1 MIYQLQHQP
10 QQTHIHARNNKMSN
24 NYIGILEHNRSSQ
37 CKTRNVENVNDKCFN
52 YYSNGGC
59 SLSQP
64 RNSNRSYTKHI
75 CVSGGNCNN
84 GVDIVHNN
92 FTNNN
97 NNNNN
102 NNSNSSNPEY
112 VQILKNKINE
122 LQHENEMLKD
132 KYSYVS
138 EMLSS
143 ERNNIMLS
151 CYNSNSNSNPNCNNN
166 NNVNINTYERDYQSL
181 NELKQE
187 NLQFKQQIEILSQ
200 RIATLEAE
208 KKQYEQDT
216 YTNHNN
222 NYNYNTID
230 ATNNIN
236 NSTTLNTIN
245 TSRKPKYNTCNN
257 HSTTTTTSK
266 YNRNSISYGNTTTTA
281 TGTAR
286 KGIMNLK
293 KKSSNI
299 NKIKHSACNSSTTT
313 TKHSPRSAVI
323 KKAKMKIKIPKSAT
337 NNNECMKECDVVVK
351 DINSVYNVNTQ
362 IQKTEMNVLKL
373 SNEFNKL
380 INQRYCDNE
389 IVKDVITKVSN
400 DLISKTEELLTLYKQ
415 QHSMITMHLE

>member
-1 MIYQLQHQP
+1 
-10 QQTHIHARNNKMSN
+10 MS
-24 NYIGILEHNRSSQ
+24 GI
-37 CKTRNVENVNDKCFN
+37 
-52 YYSNGGC
+52 
-59 SLSQP
+59 
-64 RNSNRSYTKHI
+64 NS
-75 CVSGGNCNN
+75 NN
-84 GVDIVHNN
+84 GVDIVHNH

-97 NNNNN
+97 NS
-102 NNSNSSNPEY
+102 NSNSSNPEY

-122 LQHENEMLKD
+122 LQQENEMLKD

-143 ERNNIMLS
+143 ERNNVMPPS
-151 CYNSNSNSNPNCNNN
+151 CYNSNTNCNNN
-166 NNVNINTYERDYQSL
+166 NNNNTYEREYQSL

-208 KKQYEQDT
+208 KQQHEYDT
-216 YTNHNN
+216 YNN
-222 NYNYNTID
+222 NNNNYNTID
-230 ATNNIN
+230 ATTNNIN

-245 TSRKPKYNTCNN
+245 TSRKPKHNTYNN

-266 YNRNSISYGNTTTTA
+266 YNRNSISYGNTSTSA
-281 TGTAR
+281 GTH

-299 NKIKHSACNSSTTT
+299 NKIKHSACSTTTTT
-313 TKHSPRSAVI
+313 TKHSPRSVVI
-323 KKAKMKIKIPKSAT
+323 KKAKMKIKIPKSAN
-337 NNNECMKECDVVVK
+337 NNNECMKECDVVK
-351 DINSVYNVNTQ
+351 DMNSVYNVNTQ

-415 QHSMITMHLE
+415 QHSMITMHLA

>member
-1 MIYQLQHQP
+1 MIYQLHHQP
-10 QQTHIHARNNKMSN
+10 QQTHIHARNN
-24 NYIGILEHNRSSQ
+24 NYTGILGYNKSSQ

-52 YYSNGGC
+52 YYSNGVC
-59 SLSQP
+59 SLAQP
-64 RNSNRSYTKHI
+64 RNSNRSYTKNI
-75 CVSGGNCNN
+75 CGNGCNINNNN
-84 GVDIVHNN
+84 GVDIVHDH
-92 FTNNN
+92 FT

-112 VQILKNKINE
+112 IRILKNKINE
-122 LQHENEMLKD
+122 LQQENEMLKD

-143 ERNNIMLS
+143 ERNNVMPS
-151 CYNSNSNSNPNCNNN
+151 CYSSSDTNCNN
-166 NNVNINTYERDYQSL
+166 INAYEIDYQSL

-187 NLQFKQQIEILSQ
+187 NLQFKKQIEILSQ
-200 RIATLEAE
+200 RIQTLEAE
-208 KKQYEQDT
+208 KQQYEQDT
-216 YTNHNN
+216 YNN
-222 NYNYNTID
+222 NNNCDTID

-245 TSRKPKYNTCNN
+245 TTTRKPKHN

-266 YNRNSISYGNTTTTA
+266 YNRNSISYGNANTNT
-281 TGTAR
+281 R

-299 NKIKHSACNSSTTT
+299 NKVKHSACSTTTTTT
-313 TKHSPRSAVI
+313 TKHSPKSAVI
-323 KKAKMKIKIPKSAT
+323 KKAKMKIKIPKHST
-337 NNNECMKECDVVVK
+337 INHNDNECTKEYNVVK
-351 DINSVYNVNTQ
+351 DMNSVYNVNTQ
-362 IQKTEMNVLKL
+362 IQKMEMNVLKL

-400 DLISKTEELLTLYKQ
+400 DLISKTEMLLGLYKQ
-415 QHSMITMHLE
+415 QHAMITMHLA

>member
-1 MIYQLQHQP
+1 MIHQLQHQP
-10 QQTHIHARNNKMSN
+10 QQSHIHARNNKMSN
-24 NYIGILEHNRSSQ
+24 NYIGILGHNKSSQ

-52 YYSNGGC
+52 YYSNGVC

-64 RNSNRSYTKHI
+64 RNSNSNRSSLYNKHI
-75 CVSGGNCNN
+75 LMSGINCNN
-84 GVDIVHNN
+84 GVDIVHNH

-97 NNNNN
+97 NNS
-102 NNSNSSNPEY
+102 NSNSSNPEY

-122 LQHENEMLKD
+122 LQQENEMLKD

-143 ERNNIMLS
+143 ERNNVMPPS
-151 CYNSNSNSNPNCNNN
+151 CYNSNTNCNNN
-166 NNVNINTYERDYQSL
+166 NNNTYEREYQSL

-208 KKQYEQDT
+208 KQQHEHDT
-216 YTNHNN
+216 YNN
-222 NYNYNTID
+222 NNNNYNTID

-245 TSRKPKYNTCNN
+245 TSRKPKHNTYNN

-266 YNRNSISYGNTTTTA
+266 YNRNSISYGNTSTSA
-281 TGTAR
+281 GTR

-299 NKIKHSACNSSTTT
+299 NKIKHSTCSTTTTT
-313 TKHSPRSAVI
+313 TKHSPRSVVI
-323 KKAKMKIKIPKSAT
+323 KKAKMKIKIPKSAN
-337 NNNECMKECDVVVK
+337 NNNECMKECDVVK
-351 DINSVYNVNTQ
+351 DMNSVYNVNTQ

-415 QHSMITMHLE
+415 QHSMITMHLA